1 VTRKLAVAGAAL
13 AALAVAGCTTVST
26 APDQEAVKY
35 GYGWTESGKPKGCTD
50 PSHKERHTGHGLG
63 DRYYYYPA
71 GQRTFDFTGGKEADS
86 APFGTVSKDNV
97 QVSFAGVVTFQLDTN
112 CDTLRKFHEQIGLK
126 FSAFMDD
133 DDTTS
138 DGWTRMVNIYIG
150 QPLHR
155 ALATE
160 ASKNGYRDLYNN
172 DAIKQQVEA
181 ALNTDLAAQVQS
193 LAGGTYFG
201 HFALKLQRPTIPE
214 DNQKALAAEQVAV
227 AQNNAQK
234 AKNVQ
239 INTEIESIRAL
250 VKVLGPNGYILYKAI
265 QDGKVTVMP
274 IPMGNPLSIPVPTR

>member
-1 VTRKLAVAGAAL
+1 MRRLALPIAAF
-13 AALAVAGCTTVST
+13 AVLAVAGCTTVST

-35 GYGWTESGKPKGCTD
+35 GYGWTESGKFKGCAD
-50 PSHKERHTGHGLG
+50 PSHKERHSGTGLG

-71 GQRTFDFTGGKEADS
+71 GQRTFDFTGGKEAYS

-112 CDTLRKFHEQIGLK
+112 CDVLKRFHEQIGLK
-126 FSAFMDD
+126 FSAFMDA

-155 ALATE
+155 ALA
-160 ASKNGYRDLYNN
+160 K
-172 DAIKQQVEA
+172 
-181 ALNTDLAAQVQS
+181 VQA
-193 LAGGTYFG
+193 LAGGAYFG
-201 HFALKLQRPTIPE
+201 HFALKLQRPTIP
-214 DNQKALAAEQVAV
+214 DANQQALAAEQVAV

-239 INTEIESIRAL
+239 INTEIESIKAL
-250 VKVLGPNGYILYKAI
+250 VKVLGPQGYILYKAI
-265 QDGKVTVMP
+265 QDGKIAVLPVP
-274 IPMGNPLSIPVPTR
+274 VGSPLALPVPTR

>member
-1 VTRKLAVAGAAL
+1 MRRLALPIAAF
-13 AALAVAGCTTVST
+13 AVLAVAGCTTVST

-35 GYGWTESGKPKGCTD
+35 GYGWTESGKFKGCAD
-50 PSHKERHTGHGLG
+50 PSHKERHSGSGLG

-97 QVSFAGVVTFQLDTN
+97 QVSFAGVVTFELDTN
-112 CDTLRKFHEQIGLK
+112 CDVLKRFHEQIGLK
-126 FSAFMDD
+126 FSAFMDA

-181 ALNTDLAAQVQS
+181 ALNDDLAAQVQA
-193 LAGGTYFG
+193 LAGGAYFG
-201 HFALKLQRPTIPE
+201 HFALKLQRPTIP
-214 DNQKALAAEQVAV
+214 DANQQALAAEQVAV

-239 INTEIESIRAL
+239 INTEIESIKAL
-250 VKVLGPNGYILYKAI
+250 VRVLGPQGYILYKAI
-265 QDGKVTVMP
+265 QDGKIAVLPVP
-274 IPMGNPLSIPVPTR
+274 VGSPLALPVPTR